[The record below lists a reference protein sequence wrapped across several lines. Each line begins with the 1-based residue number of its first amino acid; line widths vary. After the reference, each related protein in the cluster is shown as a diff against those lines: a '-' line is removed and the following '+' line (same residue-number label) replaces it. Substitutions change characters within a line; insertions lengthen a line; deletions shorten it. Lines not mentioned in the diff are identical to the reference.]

1 MGFLNIKGK
10 MLTYEQYKDLIQ
22 KYKDRGILEFIE
34 LFNAHKDK
42 KKAPRDLHWGE
53 ELEYMLFHLYDDRSE
68 AKLTNKAFDLIQEFN
83 ENKVELAKEDPE
95 IEEIE
100 LHPEF
105 GNWMVEAVPTHPYG
119 TYEDLAEMLSCF
131 EKIRKR

>member
-10 MLTYEQYKDLIQ
+10 MLTYEQYKEHIQ

-34 LFNAHKDK
+34 LYNEHKDK
-42 KKAPRDLHWGE
+42 HKERRDLHWGE
-53 ELEYMLFHLYDDRSE
+53 ELEYMLFHMYVDKKQV
-68 AKLTNKAFDLIQEFN
+68 KLTNQAFDLIQEFN
-83 ENKVELAKEDPE
+83 KSITILAKEDPE
-95 IEEIE
+95 VNEIE

-119 TYEDLAEMLSCF
+119 TYEDLADMLTCF